1 MQSDSTT
8 KTIYEDAEDRK
19 VTGWVIFDKTPA
31 GASISNTYDIDKNSR
46 VITLTGNAKENG
58 FRLGNHAGALG
69 AWSNAKQFVLC
80 WDMKFA
86 TAFDIYITVNTSF
99 GQRYLA
105 YSPLDKNLG
114 INVKQPNFIHHGIG
128 KTKQNG
134 QWHTI
139 QRNLEADLLAFEPN
153 NTLLT
158 VNGFF
163 VRGSGSLDNILLE
176 SSATPTVTP
185 ALASAFLARATFGS
199 TLNEI
204 NQLVAAGNLESW
216 IDSQF
221 KAPPSS
227 HLQWIKDAATVP
239 ITDDDW
245 NGWVLQLE
253 AARLDA
259 WFAIVVQGQDQL
271 RQRVAFALSEI
282 FVISKEG
289 ALITFPDSLTHY
301 YDVLVNGAFGNF
313 RDLLSN
319 VTLHP
324 MMGRYLTYLGNSKS
338 DSSGHRPDE
347 NYAREIM
354 QLFTIGLYQLEQN
367 GELKDGVEQATYTQ
381 QDVTELARVFT
392 GLSDDNG
399 FFFASDGG
407 HNHYTRTAPMVAWE
421 NYHDTD
427 PKTVLNTALP
437 AGQSVKQDV
446 DQALDILFNHPNT
459 APFIARRLIQRLVTS
474 NPSADYIERVAN
486 AFDNNGNGVRGD
498 MQAVIKAI
506 LLDTEALNGS
516 RDFPE
521 TFGKVREP
529 LLFVSSLWRTF
540 QAQTGQQGETP
551 FAYQAYGFRDSG
563 AQLQQQSPLS
573 ALTVFN
579 FFTPDDA
586 PVEIAKAGLVA
597 PEMTITQTSWLPGVL
612 MEYSHEA
619 GEYRTDALTAAL
631 TLDDEVGLLSKGD
644 VIGLVRHLDILL
656 TAGKMSPELSAIL
669 QKHLAARQAVGASN
683 NEMVRD
689 LLALV
694 MMSAEYAVQR

>member
-1 MQSDSTT
+1 MSVGVIT
-8 KTIYEDAEDRK
+8 KTIYEDAEDHK
-19 VTGWVIFDKTPA
+19 TTGWVIFDKVPT
-31 GASISNTYDIDKNSR
+31 GASVSNRYDIDKKSQ
-46 VITLTGNAKENG
+46 VITLIGTAKENG
-58 FRLGNHAGALG
+58 FRLGNHAGALD
-69 AWSNAKQFVLC
+69 AWNNAKQFVLY

-86 TAFDIYITVNTSF
+86 TAFDIYVTVNTAL

-105 YSPLDKNLG
+105 YSPLDKSLG
-114 INVKQPNFIHHGIG
+114 INVKQPNYIHFGIG
-128 KTKQNG
+128 KAKQNG

-163 VRGSGSLDNILLE
+163 VRGSGSLDNILLKT
-176 SSATPTVTP
+176 SSTPTVTP
-185 ALASAFLARATFGS
+185 AKASAFLARATFGA
-199 TLNEI
+199 TLAEI
-204 NQLVAAGNLESW
+204 NQLVASGSLESW
-216 IDSQF
+216 IDAQF
-221 KAPPSS
+221 NTTASL
-227 HLQWIKDAATVP
+227 HLQWIKDSATTP
-239 ITDDDW
+239 ITDW
-245 NGWVLQLE
+245 NSLVLQLE

-259 WFAIVVQGQDQL
+259 WFAIVVNGQDQL

-289 ALITFPDSLTHY
+289 SLITFPDSLTHY

-313 RDLLSN
+313 KDLLSN
-319 VTLHP
+319 ITLHP

-354 QLFTIGLYQLEQN
+354 QLFTIGLYQLKQN
-367 GELKDGVEQATYTQ
+367 GELKGGVERATYTQ

-407 HNHYTRTAPMVAWE
+407 NNHYTRTAPMVAWE
-421 NYHDTD
+421 SYHDTD
-427 PKTVLNTALP
+427 EKTVLGTVLP

-446 DQALDILFNHPNT
+446 DQALDILVNHPNT

-474 NPSADYIERVAN
+474 NPSANYIERVAN
-486 AFDNNGNGVRGD
+486 AFADNGNGVHGD
-498 MQAVIKAI
+498 MRAVIKAI
-506 LLDTEALNGS
+506 LLDTEALNGAGE
-516 RDFPE
+516 FPK
-521 TFGKVREP
+521 TFGKAREP
-529 LLFVSSLWRTF
+529 LLFVSHLWRAF
-540 QAQTGQQGETP
+540 RAQTGQHGEAP

-586 PVEIAKAGLVA
+586 PVDIAAAGLVA
-597 PEMTITQTSWLPGVL
+597 PEMTITETSWLPGVL

-619 GEYRTDALTAAL
+619 GEYQTDALTATL
-631 TLDDEVGLLSKGD
+631 TLDDEVALLSKGD
-644 VIGLVRHLDILL
+644 VTGLISHLDILL
-656 TAGKMSPELSAIL
+656 TAGMMSSELKAIL
-669 QKHLAARQAVGASN
+669 QKHIVSRQAVGASN
-683 NEMVRD
+683 HEMVRD
-689 LLALV
+689 LIALI
-694 MMSAEYAVQR
+694 MMSAEYAIQR